1 MKKSDREIIF
11 YTNKIRNNTNISQV
25 FKAYLNRGILY
36 FKNKCYKKATEDF
49 TYAIEISSTKGC
61 YREMRK
67 SYSITYREYNS
78 IIAIYFFLRGIAYI
92 KINNLDNGI
101 DDFNKAL
108 DLDSEVIQ
116 ENKLELNILPLEIIG
131 LIRSFFDIEI

>member
-1 MKKSDREIIF
+1 MKKPNLNIKF

-67 SYSITYREYNS
+67 SYSITYREYNY
-78 IIAIYFFLRGIAYI
+78 IIA
-92 KINNLDNGI
+92 KIDSIVNDMENASIDLMDILVNN
-101 DDFNKAL
+101 K
-108 DLDSEVIQ
+108 
-116 ENKLELNILPLEIIG
+116 K
-131 LIRSFFDIEI
+131 

>member
-1 MKKSDREIIF
+1 MKKSDREIIY

-49 TYAIEISSTKGC
+49 TYAIEISSKKGF
-61 YREMRK
+61 YREIYI
-67 SYSITYREYNS
+67 SYSISPREYNY
-78 IIAIYFFLRGIAYI
+78 IIAKIFFLRGLAYI
-92 KINNLDNGI
+92 KIKNLDKGI

-108 DLDSEVIQ
+108 DLDSEVI
-116 ENKLELNILPLEIIG
+116 EKNKLELSILPLEIIG
-131 LIRSFFDIEI
+131 LIKSFFDV